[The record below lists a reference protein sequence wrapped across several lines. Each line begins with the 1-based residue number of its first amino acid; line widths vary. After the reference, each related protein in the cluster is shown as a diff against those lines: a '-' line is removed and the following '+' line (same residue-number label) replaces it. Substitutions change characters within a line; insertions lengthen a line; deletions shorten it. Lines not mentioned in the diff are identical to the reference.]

1 MSIPESCSVLVIG
14 GGPGGSYAASTLA
27 REGVNVVVLEA
38 DHFPRYHIGETMLAS
53 LRHHLR
59 FIDLEKTF
67 DDYGFCHKVSVYTG
81 QRDIQL
87 ASHLDTNISI
97 LAERRGV
104 QIEQQASWL

>member
-1 MSIPESCSVLVIG
+1 MSIPKSCSVLVIG
-14 GGPGGSYAASTLA
+14 GGPGGSYAASALA

-67 DDYGFCHKVSVYTG
+67 DDYGFCHKVSVDIG
-81 QRDIQL
+81 QRY
-87 ASHLDTNISI
+87 T
-97 LAERRGV
+97 
-104 QIEQQASWL
+104 